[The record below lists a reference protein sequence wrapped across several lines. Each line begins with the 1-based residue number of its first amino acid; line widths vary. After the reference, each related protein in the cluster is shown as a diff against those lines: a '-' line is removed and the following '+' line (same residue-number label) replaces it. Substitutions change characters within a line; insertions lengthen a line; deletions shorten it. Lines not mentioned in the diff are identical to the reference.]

1 VSLLD
6 GLRHRLGVLLGAGKY
21 ARELDEEFEFHR
33 SLDAQQQAHGPAGDR
48 ALDDAR
54 WAARR
59 RFGNDTNFT
68 EETRQMAGLGFF
80 DTARQDLRFALR
92 TFRRTP
98 GFTAVVVLTLAL
110 GIGANTAIFSA
121 VNAMLLRPLPFRD
134 PGRLMDVSLTT
145 PPRYGE
151 PARDNLPWS
160 YPKFAAFRD
169 AQRSYSD
176 LGVYSTSEITLRA
189 DGEAERIASEVADGG
204 YLRTLGIVPQL
215 GRNFLPDEETHPGGP
230 KVALLSD
237 QLWQRRFNADP
248 AVLGRTISLGG
259 DPFTVVGV
267 LPPGFRGVSGRADVV
282 TSLMAWSSGDL
293 DQAWSHFL
301 TLIGRLK
308 PGVEPDLAR
317 TQVAEVGVI
326 VDRTYP
332 HPEVKT
338 EHWGATARPLDA
350 TRVDPLVRRS
360 LLILLAAVG
369 MVLLIACANVANL
382 FLIRGASRRREIAV
396 RLAIGA
402 GRGRLVRQL
411 LTESL
416 MLSLVAGGGGLLLAW
431 GGVHLLSAFDPTTAL
446 RDLGAG
452 GIGAVSFEGIRLDGM
467 AFAFA
472 AVMALATGVAFGL
485 IPALQ
490 ATHPVLSDAL
500 KDGGGQSGGQRRR
513 VSSRNVL
520 AIAEIS
526 LALVLLAGSG
536 LMLRSLARLLSVDPG
551 FNGDRLLTL
560 RLNTREGYNRDSL
573 PAFFDEVQAR
583 LSGVPG
589 VSGTALTDC
598 PPLSGGCNGTVI
610 WFQDRP
616 PATPGTEPSIG
627 VHWITPNWPALM
639 GVPLVKG
646 RLFNS
651 GDRLGTR
658 KVVILSRAA
667 AEKFWPGQDPIGRPI
682 GIGQGGFED
691 SAYVVGVIGD
701 VRFGAVDT
709 PPEPE
714 AYLSYYQSPRG
725 RMMIFVRSAAGDP
738 VALTGSVR
746 AALKELAPE
755 YPVYDVR
762 AMRERVADALA
773 YARFSTVL
781 LGLFAAVALGL
792 ATMGVYGVIAFA
804 VSQRTQEIG
813 IRMALGATRRN
824 VVGLIIGQGV
834 GIGLSGALIGLVAAL
849 ATTRVL
855 RALLYD
861 TAPSDPAT
869 FLVIVTLLIGAVVL
883 ASWVPARRA
892 ATIPPTEA
900 LRTS

>member
-1 VSLLD
+1 
-6 GLRHRLGVLLGAGKY
+6 
-21 ARELDEEFEFHR
+21 
-33 SLDAQQQAHGPAGDR
+33 
-48 ALDDAR
+48 
-54 WAARR
+54 
-59 RFGNDTNFT
+59 
-68 EETRQMAGLGFF
+68 
-80 DTARQDLRFALR
+80 
-92 TFRRTP
+92 
-98 GFTAVVVLTLAL
+98 
-110 GIGANTAIFSA
+110 
-121 VNAMLLRPLPFRD
+121 
-134 PGRLMDVSLTT
+134 
-145 PPRYGE
+145 
-151 PARDNLPWS
+151 
-160 YPKFAAFRD
+160 
-169 AQRSYSD
+169 
-176 LGVYSTSEITLRA
+176 
-189 DGEAERIASEVADGG
+189 
-204 YLRTLGIVPQL
+204 
-215 GRNFLPDEETHPGGP
+215 
-230 KVALLSD
+230 
-237 QLWQRRFNADP
+237 
-248 AVLGRTISLGG
+248 
-259 DPFTVVGV
+259 
-267 LPPGFRGVSGRADVV
+267 
-282 TSLMAWSSGDL
+282 
-293 DQAWSHFL
+293 
-301 TLIGRLK
+301 
-308 PGVEPDLAR
+308 
-317 TQVAEVGVI
+317 
-326 VDRTYP
+326 
-332 HPEVKT
+332 
-338 EHWGATARPLDA
+338 
-350 TRVDPLVRRS
+350 
-360 LLILLAAVG
+360 
-369 MVLLIACANVANL
+369 
-382 FLIRGASRRREIAV
+382 
-396 RLAIGA
+396 
-402 GRGRLVRQL
+402 
-411 LTESL
+411 
-416 MLSLVAGGGGLLLAW
+416 
-431 GGVHLLSAFDPTTAL
+431 
-446 RDLGAG
+446 
-452 GIGAVSFEGIRLDGM
+452 
-467 AFAFA
+467 
-472 AVMALATGVAFGL
+472 
-485 IPALQ
+485 
-490 ATHPVLSDAL
+490 
-500 KDGGGQSGGQRRR
+500 
-513 VSSRNVL
+513 
-520 AIAEIS
+520 
-526 LALVLLAGSG
+526 
-536 LMLRSLARLLSVDPG
+536 
-551 FNGDRLLTL
+551 
-560 RLNTREGYNRDSL
+560 
-573 PAFFDEVQAR
+573 
-583 LSGVPG
+583 
-589 VSGTALTDC
+589 
-598 PPLSGGCNGTVI
+598 
-610 WFQDRP
+610 
-616 PATPGTEPSIG
+616 
-627 VHWITPNWPALM
+627 M